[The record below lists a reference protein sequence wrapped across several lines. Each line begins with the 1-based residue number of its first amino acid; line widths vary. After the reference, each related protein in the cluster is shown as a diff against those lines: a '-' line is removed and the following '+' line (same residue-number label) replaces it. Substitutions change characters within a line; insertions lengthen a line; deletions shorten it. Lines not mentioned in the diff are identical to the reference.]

1 MFLWFDLVYKLSR
14 AIDHYSYQVRD
25 CRSYTIHPKR
35 VFLFGLVSVEIKY
48 NQLVT

>member
-1 MFLWFDLVYKLSR
+1 MFLWFDLVYKLNR
-14 AIDHYSYQVRD
+14 AIDFSYQVRD

-35 VFLFGLVSVEIKY
+35 VFLFGFVSVEIKY